1 MTYNAEE
8 MKQTIVR
15 HLQGG
20 DMNVKQIA
28 EYIHASLPA
37 LRRWLASLAEAGE
50 VFHYTV
56 PENGA
61 VRIYTLDRSKHREDA
76 YSRVKHT
83 GNRHTPQGI
92 IPGARVFLFDDPER
106 EAINRA
112 IMLSQRTKTRVAV
125 YPGTSFGEVTLRMP
139 G

>member
-1 MTYNAEE
+1 MAYNAAE
-8 MKQTIVR
+8 MKQKIAE
-15 HLQGG
+15 HLKGG
-20 DMNVKQIA
+20 DMPVKEIA
-28 EYIHASLPA
+28 ELVHASLPA
-37 LRRWLASLAEAGE
+37 LRRWLAQMAEGGE
-50 VFHYTV
+50 VFHYTTT
-56 PENGA
+56 NWA

-83 GNRHTPQGI
+83 GNRHAPQGI

-106 EAINRA
+106 EDINRA
-112 IMLSQRTKTRVAV
+112 IMLSQRTKTKVAV